1 MSSNNESISPE
12 TAKNFD
18 DFNNMFKGIDR
29 DDYTPD
35 DIASIVF
42 EKVRLERNQSR
53 LDDMLEWFDESRFYK
68 IRDWVDEA
76 AHEFRYIST
85 SLE

>member
-1 MSSNNESISPE
+1 MSSNNMSPE

-53 LDDMLEWFDESRFYK
+53 LDDMVEWFDEGHYYK
-68 IRDWVDEA
+68 IRVWVNE
-76 AHEFRYIST
+76 R
-85 SLE
+85 